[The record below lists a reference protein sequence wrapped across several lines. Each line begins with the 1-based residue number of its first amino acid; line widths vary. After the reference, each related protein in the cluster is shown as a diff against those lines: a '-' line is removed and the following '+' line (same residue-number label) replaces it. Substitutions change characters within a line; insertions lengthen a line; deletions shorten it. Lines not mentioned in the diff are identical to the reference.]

1 MLKETNHIFRDP
13 RTLLIVFLMPIIQL
27 VIFGYAMN
35 MEIKQ
40 IKLAVYD
47 YSQSTLSKELIKN
60 FSSTETFEVTY
71 PKTSES
77 NLNKLFLLRKYSA
90 ALLIP
95 HNFEQDLVRD
105 KHSQV
110 QLIIDASDPNAA
122 TLIKSYCT
130 AVVGRFNQLEKVS
143 PIDIRTNVLYNPDM
157 KSAYF
162 FVPGLIAMILVMISA
177 LLTSIAITREKEL
190 GTMEQILVSPI
201 CSHEILIGKVLPYII
216 LALMDA
222 LFILV
227 IGMTLFGVPF
237 NGSFIVFLAFTL
249 LYILT
254 ALSLGLLISTVA
266 PSQQVAMMMAITI
279 TMLPTIMLSGF
290 IFPIASMPKL
300 LQLITYVVPAKY
312 YLQIIRGIMLK
323 GNNFSQLLQPML
335 ALIIMTAAML
345 SLAVKRFSLRLK

>member
-1 MLKETNHIFRDP
+1 
-13 RTLLIVFLMPIIQL
+13 MPIIQL

-35 MEIKQ
+35 MELKQ

-47 YSQSTLSKELIKN
+47 HSQSTLSRQLIQN
-60 FSSTETFEVTY
+60 FSATETFHVSY
-71 PKTSES
+71 PDTPES
-77 NLNKLFLLRKYSA
+77 NLNNLFFSRRYSA
-90 ALLIP
+90 ALIIP
-95 HNFEQDLVRD
+95 YDFEQDLVRD
-105 KHSQV
+105 KKAQV

-122 TLIKSYCT
+122 TLIKTYCT
-130 AVVGRFNQLEKVS
+130 AVIGRFNKLEKVS
-143 PIDIRTNVLYNPDM
+143 PIDNRTNVLYNPDM

-201 CSHEILIGKVLPYII
+201 RSHEIVIGKVLPYIV

-227 IGMTLFGVPF
+227 VGMALFGVPF
-237 NGSFIVFLAFTL
+237 QGSFIVFLIFTL
-249 LYILT
+249 LYVLT

-266 PSQQVAMMMAITI
+266 PSQQAAMMMAITV
-279 TMLPTIMLSGF
+279 TMLPTMMLSGF
-290 IFPIASMPKL
+290 IFPIASMPKF
-300 LQLITYVVPAKY
+300 LQLITWLVPAKY

-335 ALIIMTAAML
+335 ALMIMTVGML
-345 SLAVKRFSLRLK
+345 SLAVRRFSLRLK